1 MTPAEAVRDMRITL
15 PARGN
20 RTLRD
25 VVDRA
30 NHDTSLKALWH
41 AANVNAVTRLQINDH
56 SWVHIQIVTNIGLK
70 LLRELRRAGVEPGMV
85 TDYGMRQEDAEVVVV
100 LGCLTHCLGMA
111 IHRHGHEEM
120 SLFLAADRLP
130 RLLEGLYEEPE
141 ATIVQ
146 AEVLQAI
153 ISHRSDGQPLS
164 LEAGIV
170 RVADALD
177 MAKGRSR
184 IPFESGRVSIHSL
197 SAAAI
202 EGVHIRAR
210 PGQGAGRDR
219 DEQLRR
225 PLPGRQP
232 AAVEAARLGPRG
244 LHGHRGHARGRVREA
259 ASALVPALTLKL
271 APTGAEYPSGILRTP
286 LRGRL
291 MVGRLTL
298 DQVVGV
304 RVPAPQLRLSEP
316 KFPRPLAR
324 ESVGGTQG
332 HRTIRPL
339 VPRRSDRLGQKDQRA
354 QGMRI
359 SHDALGRVSR

>member
-1 MTPAEAVRDMRITL
+1 M
-15 PARGN
+15 
-20 RTLRD
+20 
-25 VVDRA
+25 
-30 NHDTSLKALWH
+30 
-41 AANVNAVTRLQINDH
+41 NAVTRLQINDH

-85 TDYGMRQEDAEVVVV
+85 SDYGMRQEDAEVVVV

-111 IHRHGHEEM
+111 IHRNGHEEM

-141 ATIVQ
+141 TTIVQ

-164 LEAGIV
+164 VEAGVV

-202 EGVHIRAR
+202 EGVHIRGDER
-210 PGQGAGRDR
+210 QGADRDR
-219 DEQLRR
+219 DEQLGR

-232 AAVEAARLGPRG
+232 AEVEAARLGPRG
-244 LHGHRGHARGRVREA
+244 LHGRR
-259 ASALVPALTLKL
+259 
-271 APTGAEYPSGILRTP
+271 APRSRATSEKRLLPSF
-286 LRGRL
+286 RL
-291 MVGRLTL
+291 
-298 DQVVGV
+298 
-304 RVPAPQLRLSEP
+304 
-316 KFPRPLAR
+316 
-324 ESVGGTQG
+324 
-332 HRTIRPL
+332 
-339 VPRRSDRLGQKDQRA
+339 
-354 QGMRI
+354 
-359 SHDALGRVSR
+359 

>member
-1 MTPAEAVRDMRITL
+1 MSADDDSAAEPEAVPAGADPEPGKPISVRAERGARMTPAEAVRDMRITL

-56 SWVHIQIVTNIGLK
+56 SWVHVQIVTNIGLK

-85 TDYGMRQEDAEVVVV
+85 SDYGMTQEDAEVVVV

-111 IHRHGHEEM
+111 IHRNGHEEM

-141 ATIVQ
+141 STIIQ
-146 AEVLQAI
+146 AEVLQSI
-153 ISHRSDGQPLS
+153 ISHRADGQPLS
-164 LEAGIV
+164 IEAGVV

-202 EGVHIRAR
+202 EVVRIRGVRGKVLIEIEMNNS
-210 PGQGAGRDR
+210 AGLFQVDNLLKSK
-219 DEQLRR
+219 LRGSG
-225 PLPGRQP
+225 LEGYLD
-232 AAVEAARLGPRG
+232 VEASLEGDSEKRL
-244 LHGHRGHARGRVREA
+244 L
-259 ASALVPALTLKL
+259 
-271 APTGAEYPSGILRTP
+271 PSF
-286 LRGRL
+286 RL
-291 MVGRLTL
+291 
-298 DQVVGV
+298 
-304 RVPAPQLRLSEP
+304 
-316 KFPRPLAR
+316 
-324 ESVGGTQG
+324 
-332 HRTIRPL
+332 
-339 VPRRSDRLGQKDQRA
+339 
-354 QGMRI
+354 
-359 SHDALGRVSR
+359 

>member
-1 MTPAEAVRDMRITL
+1 MSADDDSAAEPEAVPAGADPEPGKPISVRAERGARMTPAEAVRDMRITL

-56 SWVHIQIVTNIGLK
+56 SWVHVQIVTNIGLK

-85 TDYGMRQEDAEVVVV
+85 SDYGMTQEDAEVVVV

-111 IHRHGHEEM
+111 IHRNGHEEM

-141 ATIVQ
+141 STIIQ
-146 AEVLQAI
+146 AEVLQSI
-153 ISHRSDGQPLS
+153 ISHRADGQPLS
-164 LEAGIV
+164 IEAGVV

-202 EGVHIRAR
+202 EVVRIRGVRGKVLIEIEMNNS
-210 PGQGAGRDR
+210 AGLFQVDNLLKSK
-219 DEQLRR
+219 LRGSG
-225 PLPGRQP
+225 LEGYLD
-232 AAVEAARLGPRG
+232 VEATLEGDSEKRL
-244 LHGHRGHARGRVREA
+244 L
-259 ASALVPALTLKL
+259 
-271 APTGAEYPSGILRTP
+271 PSF
-286 LRGRL
+286 RL
-291 MVGRLTL
+291 
-298 DQVVGV
+298 
-304 RVPAPQLRLSEP
+304 
-316 KFPRPLAR
+316 
-324 ESVGGTQG
+324 
-332 HRTIRPL
+332 
-339 VPRRSDRLGQKDQRA
+339 
-354 QGMRI
+354 
-359 SHDALGRVSR
+359 

>member
-1 MTPAEAVRDMRITL
+1 MRITL

-56 SWVHIQIVTNIGLK
+56 SWVHVQIVTNIGLK

-85 TDYGMRQEDAEVVVV
+85 SDYGMTQEDAEVVVV

-111 IHRHGHEEM
+111 IHRNGHEEM

-141 ATIVQ
+141 STIIQ
-146 AEVLQAI
+146 AEVLQSI
-153 ISHRSDGQPLS
+153 ISHRADGQPLS
-164 LEAGIV
+164 IEAGVV

-202 EGVHIRAR
+202 EVVRIRGVRGKVLIEIEMNNS
-210 PGQGAGRDR
+210 AGLFQVDNLLKSK
-219 DEQLRR
+219 LRGSG
-225 PLPGRQP
+225 LEGYLD
-232 AAVEAARLGPRG
+232 VEASLEGDSEKRL
-244 LHGHRGHARGRVREA
+244 L
-259 ASALVPALTLKL
+259 
-271 APTGAEYPSGILRTP
+271 PSF
-286 LRGRL
+286 RL
-291 MVGRLTL
+291 
-298 DQVVGV
+298 
-304 RVPAPQLRLSEP
+304 
-316 KFPRPLAR
+316 
-324 ESVGGTQG
+324 
-332 HRTIRPL
+332 
-339 VPRRSDRLGQKDQRA
+339 
-354 QGMRI
+354 
-359 SHDALGRVSR
+359 

>member
-1 MTPAEAVRDMRITL
+1 MTPTEAIRDMRITL

-25 VVDRA
+25 VIDRV
-30 NHDTSLKALWH
+30 NRDDSLKALWH

-111 IHRHGHEEM
+111 IHRNGHEEM

-130 RLLEGLYEEPE
+130 RLLEGMYEEPE
-141 ATIVQ
+141 KTIVE
-146 AEVLQAI
+146 AEVLQTI

-164 LEAGIV
+164 VEAGIV

-184 IPFESGRVSIHSL
+184 IPFETGRVSIHSL

-202 EGVHIRAR
+202 EAVRIA
-210 PGQGAGRDR
+210 PATAG
-219 DEQLRR
+219 
-225 PLPGRQP
+225 
-232 AAVEAARLGPRG
+232 
-244 LHGHRGHARGRVREA
+244 
-259 ASALVPALTLKL
+259 KCWW
-271 APTGAEYPSGILRTP
+271 
-286 LRGRL
+286 
-291 MVGRLTL
+291 
-298 DQVVGV
+298 
-304 RVPAPQLRLSEP
+304 
-316 KFPRPLAR
+316 
-324 ESVGGTQG
+324 
-332 HRTIRPL
+332 
-339 VPRRSDRLGQKDQRA
+339 RSR
-354 QGMRI
+354 
-359 SHDALGRVSR
+359 

>member
-1 MTPAEAVRDMRITL
+1 MSAEDETAQEPDEVPPAGADPEPGKPVSVRAERGARMTPAEAVRDMRITL
-15 PARGN
+15 PSRGN

-25 VVDRA
+25 VVERA
-30 NHDTSLKALWH
+30 NHDTSLKGLWH

-56 SWVHIQIVTNIGLK
+56 SWVHVQIVTNIALK

-85 TDYGMRQEDAEVVVV
+85 SDYGMRQEDAEVVVV

-111 IHRHGHEEM
+111 IHRTGHEEM

-164 LEAGIV
+164 IEAGVV

-202 EGVHIRAR
+202 EGVHIRGAR
-210 PGQGAGRDR
+210 GKVLIEIEMNNSAGLFQVDNLLKSK
-219 DEQLRR
+219 LRGSG
-225 PLPGRQP
+225 LEDYLD
-232 AAVEAARLGPRG
+232 VEATLEGDVEKRL
-244 LHGHRGHARGRVREA
+244 L
-259 ASALVPALTLKL
+259 
-271 APTGAEYPSGILRTP
+271 PSF
-286 LRGRL
+286 RL
-291 MVGRLTL
+291 
-298 DQVVGV
+298 
-304 RVPAPQLRLSEP
+304 
-316 KFPRPLAR
+316 
-324 ESVGGTQG
+324 
-332 HRTIRPL
+332 
-339 VPRRSDRLGQKDQRA
+339 
-354 QGMRI
+354 
-359 SHDALGRVSR
+359 